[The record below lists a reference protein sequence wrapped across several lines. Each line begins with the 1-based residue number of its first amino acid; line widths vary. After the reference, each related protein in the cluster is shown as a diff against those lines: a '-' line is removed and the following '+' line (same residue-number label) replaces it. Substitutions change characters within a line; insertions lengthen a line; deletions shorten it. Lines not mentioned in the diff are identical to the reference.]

1 MSNPNNNTDGTTR
14 GIDPH
19 DLARRPTNVSFAPA
33 YITVIRID
41 SPGAWRI
48 SANHASFAIDDPA
61 QNTPDARLAQAL
73 RILKKVIPGG
83 GGNRKKLSDLRPGQP
98 NAEAK
103 LYQRSDGTFDRDDF
117 VDLNFASQ
125 HEIFVYYDSA
135 DVTLDN
141 DLLISFGPALSNG
154 NPAAGND
161 SFFVSRVDDSQLDGP
176 LKGKL
181 IRIEN
186 YNTIFDGSTFTPRP
200 NNDASKAA
208 KYSLSYHVTLPGR
221 QPLPIVIDPD
231 TGNGMGGQP

>member
-1 MSNPNNNTDGTTR
+1 MSNPNTLGDGTTL

-19 DLARRPTNVSFAPA
+19 DLGRRPANVPFVPA

-61 QNTPDARLAQAL
+61 RNSPDSRLAQAL
-73 RILKKVIPGG
+73 RILKKVISNGV
-83 GGNRKKLSDLRPGQP
+83 GNRKKLSELRPGQP

-103 LYQRSDGTFDRDDF
+103 LYRRTDGTYDRDDF
-117 VDLNFASQ
+117 VDLSFNSQ

-154 NPAAGND
+154 SPAAGND
-161 SFFVSRVDDSQLDGP
+161 SFFVSRVDDSRLDGP

-186 YNTIFDGSTFTPRP
+186 YNTMLNGGAFTPRP
-200 NNDASKAA
+200 TDDASKAA
-208 KYSLSYHVTLPGR
+208 KYSLSYHVILPGR